1 MSNEYFYF
9 IDAALLEHCVRDEL
23 NKSAPRRLAVID
35 PLEINIVNFK
45 NLNLP
50 SKVPVANHP
59 SDESFGK
66 RDVAMSNKLF
76 IGSFAHIKL
85 TFLITVCR
93 KSRFRRKCSKRFP
106 TTYPCPACR
115 SEVWR
120 NRCHCKEGS

>member
-1 MSNEYFYF
+1 MIYDYY

-23 NKSAPRRLAVID
+23 NKTAPRRLAVID

-66 RDVAMSNKLF
+66 RDVAMSSKLF
-76 IGSFAHIKL
+76 IGSFARIKL
-85 TFLITVCR
+85 IYDI
-93 KSRFRRKCSKRFP
+93 S
-106 TTYPCPACR
+106 
-115 SEVWR
+115 
-120 NRCHCKEGS
+120 HI

>member
-23 NKSAPRRLAVID
+23 NKTAPRRLAVID

-66 RDVAMSNKLF
+66 RDVAMSSKLF

-93 KSRFRRKCSKRFP
+93 KSRFRRKCSERFP
-106 TTYPCPACR
+106 TSYPRPACR

>member
-1 MSNEYFYF
+1 MWEKLRKTNILFTKINF

-23 NKSAPRRLAVID
+23 NKTAPRRLAVID

-66 RDVAMSNKLF
+66 RDVAMSSKLF
-76 IGSFAHIKL
+76 IGSFSQIKL
-85 TFLITVCR
+85 
-93 KSRFRRKCSKRFP
+93 
-106 TTYPCPACR
+106 Y
-115 SEVWR
+115 
-120 NRCHCKEGS
+120 HY